1 MRIRNQTSRIWRE
14 SAALGEHDMNELKE
28 KLKSILSP
36 LIQESKIEFVDL
48 DIKGTGPYSI
58 LRIYVDKPGGITL
71 EECARLSSKLS
82 DFLDVEDLI
91 PHRYILE
98 ISSPGLDRPLIST
111 EDFARKIGEK
121 VKVFLKEP
129 LGKKIELEGKIKDLK
144 EGKLFLDEKG
154 EEQIVPL
161 EKILKG
167 KITF

>member
-1 MRIRNQTSRIWRE
+1 LRIRNETLPT
-14 SAALGEHDMNELKE
+14 LGRYDMKELKE
-28 KLKSILSP
+28 KLRRTLSP
-36 LIQESKIEFVDL
+36 LIQNTEVELIDL
-48 DIKGTGPYSI
+48 EVKGSGPYSI

-71 EECARLSSKLS
+71 EECAQLSSKLS

-91 PHRYILE
+91 PQRYTLE
-98 ISSPGLDRPLIST
+98 VSSPGLDRPLIS
-111 EDFARKIGEK
+111 EKDFARKIGEN

-144 EGKLFLDEKG
+144 EGKLVLDEEG
-154 EEQIVPL
+154 EEKRIPL